1 MNIFGD
7 MLPDFAIHVF
17 ITYCVVFE
25 NTILLTAFFF
35 IPPLDDI
42 SDVN

>member
-17 ITYCVVFE
+17 IMYCVVFE
-25 NTILLTAFFF
+25 NTISLTAFL
-35 IPPLDDI
+35 IHPLDDI
-42 SDVN
+42 SAVN